1 MTDAKQHVFLQRVL
15 FIFDVTKR
23 SAGKAQVLR
32 LSAQQWAAECDLC
45 CLGAYVLEQMHDHRD
60 ANNLMV
66 FNDGVV
72 KTVMNQL
79 IEGDFHEELKQIME
93 VQDAAFKPEMCSM
106 WSDHLPSAAA
116 APSDA
121 QLVHADEKIEDLTKQ
136 NWKLQFE
143 ADSLSLARDAAQLAR
158 LYSEETK
165 SERASRVARV
175 CHLRQENAIGSSLAA
190 SFMAKSCHH
199 RAGSSSEIQ
208 EELSKDL
215 NLTMDCIQKA
225 LACMPERSVA
235 FAIGSLSDVQETAQL
250 LSGESMPN
258 AVLTS
263 LLSGSETDSL
273 IGVVNLTPYDG
284 NLEISL
290 LKRGLA
296 KPEHTYRSLS
306 FANDMTVSQH
316 CEKVCA
322 FHLFEDIMWMNID
335 WKVGGKLMGD
345 VRAYDPS
352 PPKDA
357 SGPLDISSFPLKLA
371 QLSMDPKQKG
381 IAKFKVELTNEVR
394 MLHLDNVLYG
404 PSWRSLI
411 QDFDKKFCGGAAT
424 TDSTVVAA
432 PEVEEEPAPTP
443 FTLEPDTVDRLL
455 EMYVVENKVPARE
468 PGCMLMLT
476 SAVRRDGTKVEMI
489 EGQKMKLWLVAHHEI
504 EIADDEFQLAHGKS
518 TWLKPEKV
526 QKLMREGGGLV
537 CLGLL

>member
-208 EELSKDL
+208 EELSKFVAKL
-215 NLTMDCIQKA
+215 KA
-225 LACMPERSVA
+225 DN
-235 FAIGSLSDVQETAQL
+235 GSLSDVQETAQL

-316 CEKVCA
+316 CE
-322 FHLFEDIMWMNID
+322 
-335 WKVGGKLMGD
+335 
-345 VRAYDPS
+345 
-352 PPKDA
+352 
-357 SGPLDISSFPLKLA
+357 
-371 QLSMDPKQKG
+371 
-381 IAKFKVELTNEVR
+381 KVELTNEVR